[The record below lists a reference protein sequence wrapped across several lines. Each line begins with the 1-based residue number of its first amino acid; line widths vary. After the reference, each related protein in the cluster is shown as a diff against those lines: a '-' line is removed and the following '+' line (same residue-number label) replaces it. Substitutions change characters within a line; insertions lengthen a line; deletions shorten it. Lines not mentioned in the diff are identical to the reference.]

1 MRRARLACLGL
12 GAVLWGTTALA
23 AAVEYSIVE
32 GEFTDAATLES
43 TALSGVFNLA
53 LPGTTI
59 EDGVELY
66 SIDDFELELGAQ
78 TFVPRGA
85 IEYDGQ
91 QPRLFLQVADQ
102 LNLGPNPVAG
112 FYARSGGDLVAVS
125 GNEVTFRFFDF
136 VSSDA
141 NDSSVSGPLPGL
153 ELPRRFHLEG
163 TLRRV
168 DQTFRVSEK
177 FCLPVLEPLPTPTG
191 GDGGAIVIRDGN
203 LAIHDFGSFDLSGDD
218 TVLFSPLMPEADVIA
233 RSSEGGSSI
242 DGRLLRLEPGAE
254 LFLLN
259 PESVFDESAVAP
271 SASPLTT
278 SATGIA
284 LVAAPAVLAY
294 PTPTLEE
301 LNISAPDG
309 AEILF
314 DDDGVLTVESDGPI
328 TLFGPLPEIPGLTE
342 VRIVAGGD
350 IVVTDGFEFGSE
362 FSLSLRTDATIDIEG
377 DLIPPLPPEECTVA
391 GLIGLMRL
399 VPVETTVL
407 GTFSITASAATQVE
421 IDVSPGH
428 KSNRLRLGGRDR
440 VRVALLGSDD
450 LDVRNVD
457 PETLRLGRADAQP
470 IAGPRGPRVNIT
482 RSNRERRRDLLTV
495 FDVRELDV
503 AYGDTELCL
512 HAQTYSGETIEGCD
526 RIDTAPRG
534 RRSRKRD

>member
-1 MRRARLACLGL
+1 L
-12 GAVLWGTTALA
+12 
-23 AAVEYSIVE
+23 EYSIVE
-32 GEFTDAATLES
+32 GEFTDAATLET
-43 TALSGVFNLA
+43 TALTGFVDLA

-59 EDGVELY
+59 EDDVTLY
-66 SIDDFELELGAQ
+66 SIDDFELELGGQ

-91 QPRLFLQVADQ
+91 HPLLFLQVGDQ
-102 LNLGPNPVAG
+102 LNFGPNRVAG
-112 FYARSGGDLVAVS
+112 FYARSGGDLVEIS

-168 DQTFRVSEK
+168 DQTFRVSEN
-177 FCLPVLEPLPTPTG
+177 FCLPVLEPLPTPPG

-203 LAIHDFGSFDLSGDD
+203 LAIHDFESFDLSGDD
-218 TVLFSPLMPEADVIA
+218 TVLFTPSMPGADVIA

-242 DGRLLRLEPGAE
+242 DGRLIRLEPGAA

-259 PESVFDESAVAP
+259 PESVFGESAVAP
-271 SASPLTT
+271 SASLLIT

-284 LVAAPAVLAY
+284 LVAATAVLAN
-294 PTPTLEE
+294 PTLEE

-350 IVVTDGFEFGSE
+350 IVVTDGFEFRSDI
-362 FSLSLRTDATIDIEG
+362 SLSLRTDATIDIEG
-377 DLIPPLPPEECTVA
+377 DLISQLPPEDCHVA

-421 IDVSPGH
+421 IDVSPGN
-428 KSNRLRLGGRDR
+428 KSSRLRLGSRNR

-470 IAGPRGPRVNIT
+470 IAGRRGPRVKIT

-495 FDVRELDV
+495 FDVRELGV

-534 RRSRKRD
+534 RRSRKRH

>member
-1 MRRARLACLGL
+1 MRRARLACLGV
-12 GAVLWGTTALA
+12 GALLWGATALA
-23 AAVEYSIVE
+23 SAEEYSVVE
-32 GEFTDAATLES
+32 GEFSDATTLES
-43 TALSGVFNLA
+43 TALTGIVDLG
-53 LPGTTI
+53 LPGMPI
-59 EDGVELY
+59 EDDVTRYPIE
-66 SIDDFELELGAQ
+66 DFKLELGAQ
-78 TFVPRGA
+78 TFVPRGT

-91 QPRLFLQVADQ
+91 YPLLFLQVGDQ
-102 LNLGPNPVAG
+102 LIFGPNRVAG
-112 FYARSGGDLVAVS
+112 FYARSGGDLVEVS

-163 TLRRV
+163 TLQQV
-168 DQTFRVSEK
+168 DQTFRVSEY
-177 FCLPVLEPLPTPTG
+177 FCLPVLLPPPTPPG
-191 GDGGAIVIRDGN
+191 GDGGAIVIGGGN
-203 LAIHDFGSFDLSGDD
+203 LTLHDFEPFDLSGDD
-218 TVLFSPLMPEADVIA
+218 TILFTPSMPGADVIP

-242 DGRLLRLEPGAE
+242 DGRLIRLEPGAE
-254 LFLLN
+254 LILLN
-259 PESVFDESAVAP
+259 PESVFGESAVAP
-271 SASPLTT
+271 S
-278 SATGIA
+278 IA
-284 LVAAPAVLAY
+284 LVAAPAVLAS
-294 PTPTLEE
+294 PTLEE

-314 DDDGVLTVESDGPI
+314 DDGVLTVESDGAI

-350 IVVTDGFEFGSE
+350 IVVTEDFEFRSDI
-362 FSLSLRTDATIDIEG
+362 SLSLRTDATIDIQG
-377 DLIPPLPPEECTVA
+377 DLIAPLPREECYVA

-399 VPVETTVL
+399 VPAETTVL

-421 IDVSPGH
+421 IDVSPGRE
-428 KSNRLRLGGRDR
+428 SSRLRLGSRDR
-440 VRVALLGSDD
+440 VRVALRGSDD
-450 LDVRNVD
+450 LDVRDVD

-470 IAGPRGPRVNIT
+470 IAGPRGPRVKIT
-482 RSNRERRRDLLTV
+482 RVNRERRRDLLTV
-495 FDVRELDV
+495 FDVRELGV